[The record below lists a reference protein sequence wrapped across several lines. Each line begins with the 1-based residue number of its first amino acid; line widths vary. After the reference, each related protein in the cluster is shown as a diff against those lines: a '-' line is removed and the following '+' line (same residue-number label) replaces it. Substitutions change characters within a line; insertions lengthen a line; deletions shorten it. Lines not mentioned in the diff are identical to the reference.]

1 MFARTLLAVVLTAST
16 LSATDYDLLIRNA
29 RIVDGTGASWY
40 RGELAVRGDRIVAI
54 DHHIEGTAEK
64 TIDAHDKVLAPGFID
79 LHTHARRGIFDV
91 PTADNYIRQGV
102 TTLFEGPDGSSP
114 IPIREFFDRLEK
126 THTAP
131 NMASFVGQGSVR
143 EKVIGTV
150 DRKATPDEIEK
161 MKQIVRQE
169 MHDGAFGLSTG
180 LFYVPG
186 TFTPT
191 EEVIELA
198 RVAGELGGIHISHQ
212 RDETAKIRDSVRETI
227 RIGEEGHLPTQAT
240 HMKVLGSPN
249 WGASVDTLRL
259 VDDARARGVDVTMDQ
274 YPYTASST
282 SLTAALFPAWSLE
295 GNRGDLLKR
304 LADPATRARIRE
316 TVIDRIKHER
326 GGGDP
331 KNIQIASTDFD
342 PSLAGKNLAEI
353 TRARGI
359 EPTVD
364 NAADVAMD
372 MVKSGR
378 VSGIFH
384 AMSEEDVTRILRH
397 PATMIASDGEVPIFG
412 KSSPHPRS
420 YGTFVRVLGVYVRE
434 KKMLTLEDAVRKMT
448 SLPAARVGL
457 HDRGLLRPGMMAD
470 LVIFDPA
477 TVADKATYENP
488 HQYAVGVSHVLVNGV
503 LVVDEGKVTGARPG
517 RVLRIRLE
525 CGGLPPP
532 SSRRQRAAALQ
543 GVSRGPSSSTK

>member
-16 LSATDYDLLIRNA
+16 LFAADYDLLIRNA

-40 RGELAVRGDRIVAI
+40 RGDLAVRGDKIVAL
-54 DHHIEGTAEK
+54 DHHIDGTAAK
-64 TIDAHDKVLAPGFID
+64 TIDAHDNVLAPGFID

-126 THTAP
+126 MHTAP

-161 MKQIVRQE
+161 MKAIVREE
-169 MHDGAFGLSTG
+169 MRDGAFGLSTG

-198 RVAGELGGIHISHQ
+198 RVAGEMGGIHISHQ
-212 RDETAKIRDSVRETI
+212 RDETAKIRESIRETI

-240 HMKVLGSPN
+240 HMKVLGAPN

-259 VDDARARGVDVTMDQ
+259 VDEARARGVDVTMDQ

-282 SLTAALFPAWSLE
+282 SLTAALFPAWALE
-295 GNRGDLLKR
+295 GNREDLLKR
-304 LADPATRARIRE
+304 LDDPAMHGRIRE
-316 TVIDRIKHER
+316 TVVDRIKHER

-331 KNIQIASTDFD
+331 RNIQVASTDFD

-353 TRARGI
+353 TTPNPTI
-359 EPTVD
+359 E
-364 NAADVAMD
+364 NAADMAID
-372 MVKSGR
+372 LVKRGR
-378 VSGIFH
+378 VQAIFH
-384 AMSEEDVTRILRH
+384 AMSEDDVVRILRH
-397 PATMIASDGEVPIFG
+397 PSTMIASDGEVPIFG

-434 KKMLTLEDAVRKMT
+434 KKILTLEDAVRKMT

-457 HDRGLLRPGMMAD
+457 HDRGLLRPGMIAD

-477 TVADKATYENP
+477 TVADKATYKNP
-488 HQYAVGVSHVLVNGV
+488 HQNAVGVSHVIVNGV
-503 LVVDEGKVTGARPG
+503 LVVEDGKVTGMRPG
-517 RVLRIRLE
+517 RVLRH
-525 CGGLPPP
+525 
-532 SSRRQRAAALQ
+532 
-543 GVSRGPSSSTK
+543 